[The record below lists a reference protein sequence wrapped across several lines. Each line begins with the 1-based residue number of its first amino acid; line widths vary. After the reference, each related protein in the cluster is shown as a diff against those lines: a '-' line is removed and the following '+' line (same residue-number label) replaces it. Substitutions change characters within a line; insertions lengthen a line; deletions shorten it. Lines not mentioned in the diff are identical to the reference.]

1 MAPKILLSSSE
12 DGASYYEAAIL
23 AAGGVPA
30 AYYCPSDWT
39 GFDGLLLC
47 GGGDIAPARFG
58 QENHGSHPPDLRR
71 DEIELALTAAFLAA
85 GKPILGICRGLQ
97 MLNVALGGTLI
108 QDLGAVSPFHSKDS
122 DEEDDK
128 IHPIRA
134 EEGTLLA
141 GWYGTLFPVNSYHH
155 QALDRLGRGLRAVA
169 WSESGVVEAA
179 ELPGRAV
186 LGLQFHPERM
196 TGSRRRPDAVDGAPV
211 FQWFVER
218 CGGTGG

>member
-1 MAPKILLSSSE
+1 MASKILLSSSE
-12 DGASYYEAAIL
+12 DGAPYYEAAVL
-23 AAGGVPA
+23 AAGGVPEA
-30 AYYCPSDWT
+30 HYCPSDWA

-71 DEIELALTAAFLAA
+71 DAAELELAEAFLAA
-85 GKPILGICRGLQ
+85 GKPILGICRGIQL
-97 MLNVALGGTLI
+97 LNVALGGTLI
-108 QDLGAVSPFHSKDS
+108 QDLGAVSVFHSKDS

-128 IHPIRA
+128 IHPIRV
-134 EEGTLLA
+134 EGGSLLA

-155 QALDRLGRGLRAVA
+155 QALDRLGEGLRAIA

-179 ELPGRAV
+179 VLPGQDV

-196 TGSRRRPDAVDGAPV
+196 TGNRLRPDAVDGAAV
-211 FQWFVER
+211 FRWFVER
-218 CGGTGG
+218 CGGQN